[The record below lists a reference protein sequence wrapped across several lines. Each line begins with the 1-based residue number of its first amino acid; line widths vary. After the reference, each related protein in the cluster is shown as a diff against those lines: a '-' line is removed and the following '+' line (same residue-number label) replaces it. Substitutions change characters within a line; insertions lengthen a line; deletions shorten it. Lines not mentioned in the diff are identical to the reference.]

1 MPVRTFLARSIRP
14 LARTLSV
21 RLLIALLRLVA
32 LVAAVRAVVLP
43 INQLTQPG
51 GTVELAAGV
60 PAPAVVGVPGVTT
73 EAAGDFGLVE
83 LHVFSLPTPLRLLT
97 EAGPAIGYLG
107 WAVGAW
113 LLARALDSILAGRPF
128 APRVPVSIAGL
139 ALVLLVVP
147 AVSALFGDLAAN
159 TVLDRVQ
166 DAGVSIPY
174 ERFDLGQTL
183 LGSLGSVLLGAIV
196 LVVAEA
202 FRQGRK
208 MATEL
213 EGLV

>member
-1 MPVRTFLARSIRP
+1 MPVRTSLARSIRP
-14 LARTLSV
+14 LARTLSGG
-21 RLLIALLRLVA
+21 LLIALLQLVA
-32 LVAAVRAVVLP
+32 LAAAVRAVLP
-43 INQLTQPG
+43 INQVTQPG
-51 GTVELAAGV
+51 GKVELAAGFPE
-60 PAPAVVGVPGVTT
+60 PAAANVPGVWT
-73 EAAGDFGLVE
+73 EAAGDFGVVE

-97 EAGPAIGYLG
+97 EAGPAVGYLG

-128 APRVPVSIAGL
+128 APRVAACIAGL

-147 AVSALFGDLAAN
+147 AASALVGDFAAN

-166 DAGVSIPY
+166 DAGAAIPY
-174 ERFDLGQTL
+174 ERFDLSQTL

-208 MATEL
+208 MSTEL